1 MENIYKTRLA
11 ALRKVMQQK
20 SVDYYLIPTADFHN
34 SEYVHDYFKCREFM
48 SGFSGSNGTMVI
60 GPDEACLWTDGRY
73 FIQAERELAGS
84 GIVLMRMNEPGV
96 PKIVDYLKDKMQS
109 GETLGFDGRCV
120 SASQLIGFKG
130 VLKDVNYKIDMDLV
144 DGLWDDRPKLPSTKL
159 FLVPND
165 IAGVSVQDKLEQV
178 RAKFDDCDSVFLSK
192 LDDIMWL
199 FNIRAND
206 VECNPVALSYS
217 YISKEKAVLFL
228 QKKADKCDVLAALED
243 AGVMVLP
250 YEETF
255 FFLERLGD
263 QKVLVDKSNASAMVA
278 EVLGKNCEVVYGTNP
293 TNLLKAMK
301 NPVEIEHMRKYYL
314 LDSVALTKFIC
325 WVKHYPNKKN
335 LNELTAGAKL
345 DALRAEIPGFIELSF
360 PTISAYQANAAM
372 MHYSASE
379 DSYANLDEEGFYL
392 VDSGGQYMGATTD
405 VTRTIS
411 LGALTDVQRKHYTLT
426 ALGMLDLAEA
436 QWLYGCTGRNL
447 DILARHRLWKEG
459 IDYKCG
465 TGHGIG
471 FILNVHEGPQNIRWK
486 FTEDMRE
493 AVLEAGMVVSDEPG
507 VYLEGQYGIRI
518 ENVLITQNVVE
529 NGDGQFMNFE
539 NLTFVPLDRAALDTT
554 YMNDEEVRMINRYQ
568 KSVFDTVCPYL
579 NDAER
584 KWLEAECAEISKNMQ
599 FLK

>member
-1 MENIYKTRLA
+1 MENIYVTRLA
-11 ALRKVMQQK
+11 ALRRLMSEKN
-20 SVDYYLIPTADFHN
+20 VDYYMIPTADFHN

-48 SGFSGSNGTMVI
+48 SGFTGSNGTMVI
-60 GPDEACLWTDGRY
+60 GPKEACLWTDGRY
-73 FIQAERELAGS
+73 FIQAERELSGS

-96 PKIVDYLKDKMQS
+96 PKISEYLKDNMKA
-109 GETLGFDGRCV
+109 GETIGFDGRCV
-120 SASQLIGFKG
+120 SASQLISFKET
-130 VLKDVNYKIDMDLV
+130 LKDVQYKMDEDFV
-144 DGLWDDRPKLPSTKL
+144 AGLWNDRPMMPATPL
-159 FLVPND
+159 FLVSDD
-165 IAGVSVQDKLEQV
+165 IAGVPIEGKLEQV
-178 RAKFDDCDSVFLSK
+178 RAKLKDCDSLFLSK

-199 FNIRAND
+199 YNIRAND

-217 YISKEKAVLFL
+217 FISKEEAVLFL
-228 QKKADKCDVLAALED
+228 QNKADKSAVLPALEK
-243 AGVMVLP
+243 AGVKVLP
-250 YEETF
+250 YEEVF
-255 FFLERLGD
+255 DYLANLSK
-263 QKVLVDKSNASAMVA
+263 QKVLLDKSNVSAMVA
-278 EVLGKNCEVVYGTNP
+278 DVLGKNCEIVYGINP
-293 TNLLKAMK
+293 TNLLKAIK
-301 NPVEIEHMRKYYL
+301 NPVETTHMRKYYL
-314 LDSVALTKFIC
+314 LDSVALTKFIY
-325 WVKHYPNKKN
+325 WVKHYPDKKN

-372 MHYSASE
+372 MHYSATE

-411 LGALTDVQRKHYTLT
+411 LGALSDAQRKHYTLT

-486 FTEDMRE
+486 YTEDMKE
-493 AVLEAGMVVSDEPG
+493 AVLEPGMTISDEPG

-518 ENVLITQNVVE
+518 ENILLAQNSVQ

-539 NLTFVPLDRAALDTT
+539 NLTFVPLDRAALDAT
-554 YMNDEEVRMINRYQ
+554 YMNSEDLARVNRYQ
-568 KSVFDTVCPYL
+568 KSVYEAISPYL
-579 NDAER
+579 NEAER
-584 KWLEAECAEISKNMQ
+584 EWLEAECSEITKIM
-599 FLK
+599 

>member
-1 MENIYKTRLA
+1 MENIYITRLA
-11 ALRKVMQQK
+11 ALRKLMQEK
-20 SVDYYLIPTADFHN
+20 GVDYYLIPTADFHN

-120 SASQLIGFKG
+120 SASHLVGLKENLI
-130 VLKDVNYKIDMDLV
+130 DVNYKMDEDLV
-144 DGLWDDRPKLPSTKL
+144 DVLWKDRPNLPATDL
-159 FLVPND
+159 FLIPD
-165 IAGVSVQDKLEQV
+165 EIAGVSVKDKLEQV
-178 RAKFDDCDSVFLSK
+178 RAELGECDSLFLSK

-199 FNIRAND
+199 YNIRAND

-217 YISKEKAVLFL
+217 YISKNEAVLFV
-228 QKKADKCDVLAALED
+228 QTKAKKDAVLPALEA
-243 AGVMVLP
+243 AGVIVLP
-250 YEETF
+250 YEEVF
-255 FFLERLGD
+255 FYLSRISK
-263 QKVLVDKSNASAMVA
+263 QKVLLDKGNASAMVA
-278 EVLGKNCEVVYGTNP
+278 DVLDRNCQVVYGTNP

-314 LDSVALTKFIC
+314 LDSVALTKFIY
-325 WVKHYPNKKN
+325 WVKHHPDKKS

-345 DALRAEIPGFIELSF
+345 DSLRADIPGFIELSF

-411 LGALTDVQRKHYTLT
+411 LGALTDEQRKHYTLT

-436 QWLYGCTGRNL
+436 QWLYGCSGRNL

-471 FILNVHEGPQNIRWK
+471 FILNVHEGPQNVRWK
-486 FTEDMRE
+486 YTEDMKE
-493 AVLEAGMVVSDEPG
+493 AVLEPGMLVSDEPG

-518 ENVLITQNVVE
+518 ENVLLTRNGVE

-539 NLTFVPLDRAALDTT
+539 NLTFVPLDRAALDVSF
-554 YMNDEEVRMINRYQ
+554 MNDEEIKMINRYQ
-568 KSVFDTVCPYL
+568 KNVFEAVKPYL
-579 NDAER
+579 NEAEY
-584 KWLEAECAEISKNMQ
+584 KWLEEECKEITKNM
-599 FLK
+599 

>member
-1 MENIYKTRLA
+1 MENIYITRLA
-11 ALRKVMQQK
+11 ALRKLMNEK
-20 SVDYYLIPTADFHN
+20 GVDYYMIPTADFHN

-48 SGFSGSNGTMVI
+48 SGFTGSNGTMVI
-60 GPDEACLWTDGRY
+60 GQEEACLWTDGRY

-96 PKIVDYLKDKMQS
+96 PKIVDYLKEKMKA

-120 SASQLIGFKG
+120 SASQLISFKET
-130 VLKDVNYKIDMDLV
+130 LKDVNYKMDEDLV
-144 DGLWDDRPKLPSTKL
+144 DGLWNERAKLPATDL
-159 FLVPND
+159 FLIPND
-165 IAGVSVQDKLEQV
+165 IAGVSVQGKLEQV
-178 RAKFDDCDSVFLSK
+178 RAKFEDCDSLFLSK

-199 FNIRAND
+199 YNIRAND

-217 YISKEKAVLFL
+217 FISKEEAVLFL
-228 QKKADKCDVLAALED
+228 QSKADKSAVLPALEA
-243 AGVMVLP
+243 AGVKVLP
-250 YEETF
+250 YEEVF
-255 FFLERLGD
+255 EYLGTLCN

-314 LDSVALTKFIC
+314 LDSVALTKFIY
-325 WVKHYPNKKN
+325 WVKHHPDKKS

-345 DALRAEIPGFIELSF
+345 DALRAEILGFIELSF

-372 MHYSASE
+372 MHYSATE

-392 VDSGGQYMGATTD
+392 VDSGGQYLGATTD

-411 LGALTDVQRKHYTLT
+411 LGALTDAQRKHYTLT

-486 FTEDMRE
+486 YTEEMKE
-493 AVLEAGMVVSDEPG
+493 AVLEEGMVISDEPG

-518 ENVLITQNVVE
+518 ENILLAQNAVE

-539 NLTFVPLDRAALDTT
+539 NLTFAPLDRAALDAV
-554 YMNDEEVRMINRYQ
+554 YMNEEDLARVNRYQ
-568 KSVFDTVCPYL
+568 KSVYEAVSPYL
-579 NDAER
+579 NGEEC
-584 KWLEAECAEISKNMQ
+584 KWLEAECAEITKNM
-599 FLK
+599 